1 MKILNLKNKHLI
13 IYLLFFVISILVF
26 INSNFYNQK
35 KTSFNVKFTQSQLD
49 ILEIEKILLNEGLN
63 NFKYNEINFDYG
75 TLLPQ
80 NKNEYSYKK
89 NYVII
94 FFHLNTLN
102 IPITLNKFKATI
114 KNQLKKN
121 CNFFLSY
128 KKNNLDKYFNKE
140 ISNLIK
146 ENNIK
151 KKLLLTQFEFLSSY
165 DFEFLNYYDQNYYE
179 YLSIIE
185 FFSKK
190 KFNEYL
196 DFKVKIDE
204 ILSLQEK
211 KLIFEGVVNF
221 DEKSIETIAN
231 TKKNIKNIKNQNFF
245 FLIKEFASFKNILN
259 SCLNSNLYIDTLE
272 KNNNYQKKKL
282 FLFFFIHIILILI
295 IIFYRSKFI
304 NFR

>member
-1 MKILNLKNKHLI
+1 M
-13 IYLLFFVISILVF
+13 
-26 INSNFYNQK
+26 
-35 KTSFNVKFTQSQLD
+35 
-49 ILEIEKILLNEGLN
+49 
-63 NFKYNEINFDYG
+63 
-75 TLLPQ
+75 
-80 NKNEYSYKK
+80 
-89 NYVII
+89 
-94 FFHLNTLN
+94 
-102 IPITLNKFKATI
+102 
-114 KNQLKKN
+114 
-121 CNFFLSY
+121 
-128 KKNNLDKYFNKE
+128 
-140 ISNLIK
+140 IK

-165 DFEFLNYYDQNYYE
+165 DFEFLNYYGQNYYE

-196 DFKVKIDE
+196 DFKVIIDE

-221 DEKSIETIAN
+221 EKGIETIEN
-231 TKKNIKNIKNQNFF
+231 TKKNIKNQNFF
-245 FLIKEFASFKNILN
+245 FLIKEFVSFKNILN
-259 SCLNSNLYIDTLE
+259 SCLDSNLYIDTLE
-272 KNNNYQKKKL
+272 QNNNYQKKKL

>member
-13 IYLLFFVISILVF
+13 IYLLFFVISTLVF

-49 ILEIEKILLNEGLN
+49 ILEIEKILLNESLN

-204 ILSLQEK
+204 ILSLQKK

-231 TKKNIKNIKNQNFF
+231 IKKNIKNQNFF

-272 KNNNYQKKKL
+272 QNKNYQKKKL